1 MINFDVQKELGYYS
15 DEEAAG
21 PIEMHHIVYRSHGGV
36 DHFYSKIA
44 LPAGFHKG
52 NRGPHL
58 NKKTDKA
65 LKEAM
70 QKELFAAFSE
80 FATYDIDDILTILQP
95 ENKRSREK
103 IRRQMEKTKNIAG
116 EYKPEDIVRTLMGGR
131 LH

>member
-1 MINFDVQKELGYYS
+1 MINFDVQKELGPYN
-15 DEEAAG
+15 DKEAAG
-21 PIEMHHIVYRSHGGV
+21 PMEVHHIVFRSHGGV
-36 DHFYSKIA
+36 DHFYSWIK

-58 NKKTDKA
+58 NKDTDLA
-65 LKEAM
+65 LKGEM
-70 QKELFAAFSE
+70 QKELFDAFSE
-80 FATYDIDDILTILQP
+80 SATYDIDSILLILQP

-116 EYKPEDIVRTLMGGR
+116 EYKAEDIVRTLMGGK

>member
-1 MINFDVQKELGYYS
+1 MINFDVQKELGYYN

-21 PIEMHHIVYRSHGGV
+21 PFEMHHIVYRSHGGV

-70 QKELFAAFSE
+70 QKELFAAFQE
-80 FATYDIDDILTILQP
+80 FDAYDIDAILTILRP
-95 ENKRSREK
+95 ENKRSCEK

-116 EYKPEDIVRTLMGGR
+116 EYKTEDIIRTLMGGR
-131 LH
+131 LF

>member
-1 MINFDVQKELGYYS
+1 
-15 DEEAAG
+15 
-21 PIEMHHIVYRSHGGV
+21 MHHIVYRSHGGV

-80 FATYDIDDILTILQP
+80 FATYDIDAILTILQP

>member
-1 MINFDVQKELGYYS
+1 MINFDVQKELGRYN

-44 LPAGFHKG
+44 LPAGLHKG

-70 QKELFAAFSE
+70 QKELFAAFQE
-80 FATYDIDDILTILQP
+80 FDTYDIDAILTILQP

-116 EYKPEDIVRTLMGGR
+116 EYKPEDIIRTLMGGR
-131 LH
+131 LF

>member
-1 MINFDVQKELGYYS
+1 MINFDVQKELGRYN

-21 PIEMHHIVYRSHGGV
+21 PIEMHHIVYRSHGGA
-36 DHFYSKIA
+36 DYFYSKIA

-70 QKELFAAFSE
+70 QKELFAAFQE
-80 FATYDIDDILTILQP
+80 FDTYDIDAILTILQP

-116 EYKPEDIVRTLMGGR
+116 EYKPEDIIRTLMGGR
-131 LH
+131 LF

>member
-1 MINFDVQKELGYYS
+1 MINFDVQKELGRYN

-21 PIEMHHIVYRSHGGV
+21 PIEMHHIVYRSHGGA
-36 DHFYSKIA
+36 DYFCSKIA

-70 QKELFAAFSE
+70 QKELFAAFQE
-80 FATYDIDDILTILQP
+80 FDTYDIDAILTILQP

-116 EYKPEDIVRTLMGGR
+116 EYKAEDIVRTLMGGR
-131 LH
+131 LF

>member
-21 PIEMHHIVYRSHGGV
+21 QIEKHHIVYRSHGGV

-80 FATYDIDDILTILQP
+80 FATYDIDAILTILQP

>member
-70 QKELFAAFSE
+70 QKELFASFSE
-80 FATYDIDDILTILQP
+80 LATYDIDAILTILQP